1 MNQQAYS
8 ELIDEIQ
15 AIAEE
20 LETSPGYDM
29 LEESAPVVGD
39 LEGFETMWEDR

>member
-1 MNQQAYS
+1 MSQQAYFQ
-8 ELIDEIQ
+8 LIDDLQ

-29 LEESAPVVGD
+29 IEESAPVVM
-39 LEGFETMWEDR
+39 EGFETIWEDR